1 MERLELT
8 EQEKAVLMECRKNS
22 VGRGVLL
29 SAGSA
34 LLLRTL
40 MGTGLLPLHVQR
52 WSSAYYATL
61 GAAAF
66 LAGMGSYRQRCLEKI
81 MALDHSVLA
90 DQLRQHQRKQ

>member
-1 MERLELT
+1 MFLP
-8 EQEKAVLMECRKNS
+8 V
-22 VGRGVLL
+22 GVLL

-40 MGTGLLPLHVQR
+40 MGTGEEWCVSPARDRWPCPPAGLLPLHVQR